1 MKLIVLI
8 APSSAGKDYIL
19 NKVLNKIKE
28 IKPIISYTTRPMRD
42 MENGTE
48 YNFVTKEKF
57 YEMVLENKF
66 IEVRSYNVSNGDIWF
81 YGLPKDELDLK
92 SNYNYITILDFE
104 GYKVVKKYLED
115 LGQSDKLTSIY
126 IDTNSKLRLLRSL
139 SRENDIT
146 DEKVRE
152 IIRRFLADYNEV
164 ECAKDY
170 VDYVMKNNNDTE
182 AEAIILKIMEIIKK
196 NN

>member
-1 MKLIVLI
+1 MKLIALI

-19 NKVLNKIKE
+19 NKVLNEIKG

-42 MENGTE
+42 TEDGTE
-48 YNFVTKEKF
+48 YNFITKEKF
-57 YEMVLENKF
+57 NEMLSKNKF
-66 IEVRSYNVSNGDIWF
+66 IEVRSYNVYNGDIWF
-81 YGLPKDELDLK
+81 YGLPKDAIDLK
-92 SNYNYITILDFE
+92 SNHNYITILDFE

-115 LGQSDKLTSIY
+115 LGQDDKLTSIY

-139 SRENDIT
+139 NREKDMT

-152 IIRRFLADYNEV
+152 IVRRFLADYNEV
-164 ECAKDY
+164 ECAKDH
-170 VDYVMKNNNDTE
+170 VDYIMNNNND
-182 AEAIILKIMEIIKK
+182 AEAKEIMLKIMKIINE